1 MSEVI
6 VNLTDKHRIVIDHLN
21 HTLQEYHPV
30 SETRREAR
38 WLPLGYYSTIQGAMR
53 QVATY
58 NGLEPKEYDAIHYA
72 DSVLQKAYDVIEESQ
87 K

>member
-6 VNLTDKHRIVIDHLN
+6 VNLTDKHRIVIDNLN

-30 SETRREAR
+30 SETRTEAR
-38 WLPLGYYSTIQGAMR
+38 WLPLGYYSTIQGAMK
-53 QVATY
+53 QVVTY
-58 NGLEPKEYDAIHYA
+58 NGLKPKEYDAIQYA
-72 DSVLQKAYDVIEESQ
+72 DSVLKKAYDVIEESQ